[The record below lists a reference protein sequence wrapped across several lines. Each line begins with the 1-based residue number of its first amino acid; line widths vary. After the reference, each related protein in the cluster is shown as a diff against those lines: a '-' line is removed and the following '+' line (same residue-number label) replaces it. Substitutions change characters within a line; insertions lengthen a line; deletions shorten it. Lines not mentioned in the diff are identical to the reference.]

1 MKPPTLNEVTEY
13 MLERQNGID
22 PEEFLAKYNAC
33 GWVQGKNKSPI
44 KCWKSCVILWEKNKR
59 KWQKEKEST
68 KQLSIIDRLTDRS
81 WIN

>member
-1 MKPPTLNEVTEY
+1 MKPPSLNEVTEY

-22 PEEFLAKYNAC
+22 PEHFWAFYEAN
-33 GWVQGKNKSPI
+33 GWRQGCKPLKS
-44 KCWKSCVILWEKNKR
+44 WKHAVITWEKRERSKP
-59 KWQKEKEST
+59 